1 MPSNDWPT
9 QYVAERPFINL
20 FGRTFRIFDRGR
32 LSFFVRQKL
41 FKLKEAINVYADD
54 SMRDIRL
61 EIRARNVID
70 FSATY
75 DIIDPTQET
84 IVGSFRR
91 KGFRSMVRDTW
102 TILDANG
109 VEIGTLEEDSALVAL
124 IRRVLTSLIP
134 QTFYVSIHGNR
145 AGIIKQRF
153 NLFKIV
159 YDVSLH
165 SAHFDPRMGVAASI
179 LLMAIAPL
187 LPAATTAAQATEA
200 CRSLVH

>member
-9 QYVAERPFINL
+9 HYVAERPFINW

-61 EIRARNVID
+61 QIRARNVID

-75 DIIDPTQET
+75 DIIDPAHDT
-84 IVGSFRR
+84 IVGSFKR

-102 TILDANG
+102 TILDASG

-124 IRRVLTSLIP
+124 IRRLLTSLIP
-134 QTFYVSIHGNR
+134 QTFYVSIHGTR
-145 AGIIKQRF
+145 AGTIKQRF

-159 YDVSLH
+159 YDVSIQPDR
-165 SAHFDPRMGVAASI
+165 FDPRMGVAASI
-179 LLMAIAPL
+179 LLMAIEGR
-187 LPAATTAAQATEA
+187 Q
-200 CRSLVH
+200 S